1 MSAPP
6 TPRPHRR
13 AGRQLLLGL
22 APVLVVGAAVLVLL
36 AVRLPELRAPL
47 AAADTT
53 AVATVTGAGAPPE
66 GRGLLVRFPGPDGT
80 ERTGL
85 LELPQAQDVPVG
97 AQVTVRYDAGA
108 LDRAADDGPV
118 PVHADGDAT
127 SAELADVVFGL
138 VVVAV
143 VVLVAAALTAA
154 RLLGRP
160 RLRRRPAT
168 RVPAAHL
175 VLRQGLLV
183 RSWLELSTPAG
194 LRWLPVHWAPE
205 LDRHVP
211 DTAVE
216 VRGDPSRDRLVL
228 PVLDGAELWPS
239 GRLRRRP
246 PRGELRPAP
255 VDPAAGDVGLLRQ
268 ARADAVL
275 PFGAPGVG
283 LLWAYVMGSGVGGFV
298 LATAVSAAVLFW
310 LPQLLGSD
318 PRATRAG

>member
-6 TPRPHRR
+6 MPRPHRR

-22 APVLVVGAAVLVLL
+22 VPVLVVGAAVLVLL
-36 AVRLPELRAPL
+36 ALRLTELRAPL
-47 AAADTT
+47 AAADAT
-53 AVATVTGAGAPPE
+53 AVATVTGVGAPPE
-66 GRGLLVRFPGPDGT
+66 GRGLVLRFPGPGGT
-80 ERTGL
+80 ELTGR
-85 LELPQAQDVPVG
+85 LELPEPQDVPVG
-97 AQVTVRYDAGA
+97 AQVTVRYDTDA
-108 LDRAADDGPV
+108 LADDGPV
-118 PVHADGDAT
+118 PVHADGDAV
-127 SAELADVVFGL
+127 SAALAEVVFGL
-138 VVVAV
+138 VVVAL
-143 VVLVAAALTAA
+143 VVLVVAGLTAG

-168 RVPAAHL
+168 RVTAAHL

-183 RSWLELSTPAG
+183 RSWLELSTTAG

-205 LDRHVP
+205 LDRLVP
-211 DTAVE
+211 DTPVE
-216 VRGDPSRDRLVL
+216 VRGDPARDRLVL
-228 PVLDGAELWPS
+228 PVLDGTELWPS
-239 GRLRRRP
+239 GWLHRRP

-268 ARADAVL
+268 ARADAAL
-275 PFGAPGVG
+275 PVGAPGVG
-283 LLWAYVMGSGVGGFV
+283 LLWAYVMGSGAEGFV

>member
-6 TPRPHRR
+6 LPRPHRR
-13 AGRQLLLGL
+13 AVHQLLLGL
-22 APVLVVGAAVLVLL
+22 LPVLVVGAVALVLL
-36 AVRLPELRAPL
+36 GLRLAELRAPL

-53 AVATVTGAGAPPE
+53 VAATVTGVGAPPE
-66 GRGLLVRFPGPDGT
+66 GRGLVLRFPGPDGT
-80 ERTGL
+80 ERTGR

-97 AQVTVRYDAGA
+97 AQVAVRYDAS
-108 LDRAADDGPV
+108 AADGEGPV
-118 PVHADGDAT
+118 PLYADGDAT
-127 SAELADVVFGL
+127 SAGLTDVVFGL

-143 VVLVAAALTAA
+143 VLLVAAALTAG

-168 RVPAAHL
+168 RVTAAHL

-183 RSWLELSTPAG
+183 RSWLELSTSAG

-205 LDRHVP
+205 VDRLVP

-216 VRGDPSRDRLVL
+216 VRGDPARDGLVL

-255 VDPAAGDVGLLRQ
+255 VDPAAGGVGLLRQ

-283 LLWAYVMGSGVGGFV
+283 LLWAYVMDSGVGGFV

-318 PRATRAG
+318 PVATRAG

>member
-22 APVLVVGAAVLVLL
+22 VPLLVVGLVALALL
-36 AVRLPELRAPL
+36 AARVPELRAPL

-53 AVATVTGAGAPPE
+53 TVATVTGVGAPP
-66 GRGLLVRFPGPDGT
+66 GDRGLVLRFPGPGGT
-80 ERTGL
+80 ELTGR
-85 LELPQAQDVPVG
+85 LELAEPQDVPVG
-97 AQVTVRYDAGA
+97 AQVTVRYAANA
-108 LDRAADDGPV
+108 LADGGPV
-118 PVHADGDAT
+118 PLHADGDAA
-127 SAELADVVFGL
+127 SAALADVVFGL

-143 VVLVAAALTAA
+143 VVLAATALTVA
-154 RLLGRP
+154 RLVGRP

-168 RVPAAHL
+168 RLPAAHL

-183 RSWLELSTPAG
+183 RSWLELSTSAG
-194 LRWLPVHWAPE
+194 LRWLPVHWSPE
-205 LDRHVP
+205 LARLVP
-211 DTAVE
+211 DTTVE
-216 VRGDPSRDRLVL
+216 VHGDPAHARLVL
-228 PVLDGAELWPS
+228 PVVDGAELWPS

-283 LLWAYVMGSGVGGFV
+283 LLWAYVMDSGTGGFL

-318 PRATRAG
+318 PQATRAG